1 MEPRLI
7 IHERFVERFQF
18 GARPHPLSDTE
29 LDSIEG
35 GLCTKLPLAFRQFMS
50 RYGPVHTPR
59 TLELVTN
66 LGLDHPDIQDFL
78 SADEAVGN
86 SRGYW
91 AAGMPDDVIG
101 VASDCMGNM
110 IGFRRSG
117 EQSDDLPVVFFDHDF
132 ATVTE
137 LAPSF
142 DECLHWYL
150 SRADGGEPATAL
162 DRPASRR

>member
-1 MEPRLI
+1 MS
-7 IHERFVERFQF
+7 
-18 GARPHPLSDTE
+18 PLS
-29 LDSIEG
+29 
-35 GLCTKLPLAFRQFMS
+35 C
-50 RYGPVHTPR
+50 
-59 TLELVTN
+59 
-66 LGLDHPDIQDFL
+66 HPNIQDFL
-78 SADEAVGN
+78 SADEAVAN

-132 ATVTE
+132 VTVTE

-142 DECLHWYL
+142 DECLRWYL
-150 SRADGGEPATAL
+150 RRADGGEPANAM
-162 DRPASRR
+162 DGPASRR